1 MDARLLILGV
11 LHRGDFHPYEI
22 RRRLKAAMVE
32 CYIDVDVG
40 TLYYAVRQLEK
51 ERLIAAVAEERV
63 ARGGVR
69 TIYRIT
75 PAGRAEFRAGLHR
88 QFDVEGP
95 VSQTLYGALL
105 FLHLADRAVVEDA
118 LRRRIER
125 LGELIA
131 KLKPIRD
138 QMAPVLSTGGDHL
151 LRHLDRQR
159 RLDRKW
165 AKALLA
171 DIEADGIRD
180 VADPTK
186 LAGSPETKRQ
196 ALGMRPLTR
205 SS

>member
-22 RRRLKAAMVE
+22 RRRLRAAMVE
-32 CYIDVDVG
+32 CYTDVDVG
-40 TLYYAVRQLEK
+40 TLYYAVRQLE
-51 ERLIAAVAEERV
+51 RDGLIASVAQERV

-75 PAGRAEFRAGLHR
+75 PEGRAQFRDGLHR

-105 FLHLADRAVVEDA
+105 FLHLADRTKVKAS
-118 LRRRIER
+118 LRGRIAR
-125 LGELIA
+125 LDELIT
-131 KLKPIRD
+131 KLQPIRD

-159 RLDRKW
+159 RFDREW
-165 AKALLA
+165 LKALLA
-171 DIEADGIRD
+171 DIEANGIRD
-180 VADPTK
+180 MADPAK
-186 LAGSPETKRQ
+186 LATGSETKR
-196 ALGMRPLTR
+196 
-205 SS
+205 